1 MDSGYHPMIG
11 PLTQICCK
19 EENSKLTK
27 YAKYGVYVNEL
38 FIAQME
44 FVKDEFYGECCLTT
58 FQNGK
63 TLLFQD
69 SPEKLVNRFNMD
81 GRR

>member
-1 MDSGYHPMIG
+1 MDNSYHPMIG

-27 YAKYGVYVNEL
+27 YAKYGVYINEL

-44 FVKDEFYGECCLTT
+44 FVKDEFYDECCLITL
-58 FQNGK
+58 QNGK
-63 TLLFQD
+63 ALLFQD
-69 SPEKLVNRFNMD
+69 SPEKIINQFNMD